1 MFWKRVI
8 SAIIFAV
15 LVILVIQKGGLFGFL
30 SIVSIIVIIG
40 TVEFSELTIPKRNR
54 PLLIITIPLNL
65 LLCFSPL
72 KPDWIN
78 ANLVLCLAVILPF
91 LYEIIIRRPNLA
103 LPNLSSSVLCV
114 LYVGWLFGY
123 HLALLRQMTN
133 GKEVI
138 YLLVSIAWSSDI
150 GAYLV
155 GRKIGKHKV
164 IVAIS
169 PKKSIEGYIA
179 GLIFGVC
186 ASVGICYWLLPNVNL
201 THAIVIGSTM
211 TIIGQ
216 LGDLA
221 ESVLKRSVNAK
232 DSGKIMPGHGGIL
245 DRCDSIIFITPALYY
260 YLLYILKMGL

>member
-15 LVILVIQKGGLFGFL
+15 LVVLVIQKGGLWGFL

-40 TVEFSELTIPKRNR
+40 TIEFFELAIPKRNR
-54 PLLIITIPLNL
+54 PFLIITILLNL

-72 KPDWIN
+72 RSYWIN
-78 ANLVLCLAVILPF
+78 ANLILCLAVILPF
-91 LYEIIIRRPNLA
+91 IYEIIIRRPNLA
-103 LPNLSSSVLCV
+103 LQNLSSTALCV
-114 LYVGWLFGY
+114 LYVGWIFGY
-123 HLALLRQMTN
+123 HLILLRQMTD
-133 GKEVI
+133 GKEII

-179 GLIFGVC
+179 GLIFGTG
-186 ASVGICYWLLPNVNL
+186 ASIGICYWLLPSINL
-201 THAIVIGSTM
+201 TNAIIIGLIM

-216 LGDLA
+216 IGDLA
-221 ESVLKRSVNAK
+221 ESILKRSANVK
-232 DSGKIMPGHGGIL
+232 DSGRIMPGHGGIL
-245 DRCDSIIFITPALYY
+245 DRCDSIIFMTPALYY
-260 YLLYILKMGL
+260 YLSYILKIGS